1 MLDIIENRNPKLV
14 EATVELHQSG
24 AIPSDC
30 YVVDMDILR
39 KNVQGIKVSVEE
51 LGLNCFV
58 MTKQFIRDPQNVLLS
73 NEDTSQVLK
82 ANCK

>member
-1 MLDIIENRNPKLV
+1 MLEIIENRNPKLV

-30 YVVDMDILR
+30 YVVDLDILR
-39 KNVQGIKVSVEE
+39 NNVKAFKGSVEK

-58 MTKQFIRDPQNVLLS
+58 MTKQFNRNPSMISLFIEEV
-73 NEDTSQVLK
+73 
-82 ANCK
+82 